1 MSDKLEIEKISD
13 ALTRVSIDNK
23 TIILVGTAHVSAVSM
38 EEVRMNIESEN
49 PEHVCIELDE
59 GRLRNIEE
67 EKKWSGT
74 DVKNVIR
81 RGQGFMMIAS
91 LALTSFQ
98 RRLGADMGIQPGAE
112 MKAAI
117 DTCKKIGIPFT
128 CADRSVQVTLSR
140 AWRASGFFAKLKL
153 ISALFSFIFSN
164 EKASS
169 EEIENMKNTDVMQGM
184 MSELADYLPSV
195 KTVLIDERDHYLTAK
210 ILTAPG
216 KKTLAVVGAA
226 HVPGIIDTMVK
237 ISKSELTTDTSR
249 SETIPPKKLIGKVI
263 PWIIPAI
270 IVTLFIVGVSLSG
283 IQKILEMSMI
293 WILANGILASLGAL
307 IALAHPLTILVSF
320 IAAPL
325 TSLNPTIGVGM
336 VSGLLEYLFRSP
348 RVMDMENLN
357 TDIVTRRGWYRN
369 RITRVLLVFL
379 LSSIG
384 SSVGTFIAIPW
395 LTRIMGS

>member
-237 ISKSELTTDTSR
+237 ISKFELTTDTSR